1 MKQPRVFDLVEGLCT
16 HKTGLYTRPFPILDS
31 LVRAVSLFTLCA
43 SPVSS
48 MLLGKDLVLTVR
60 SELSITVPILQM
72 RTLHRTLDA
81 HE

>member
-72 RTLHRTLDA
+72 R
-81 HE
+81 